1 MQSEKVDLFNPKD
14 LAVGAVILVV
24 GIGGSMFS
32 GGMLPINIPGLGNIF
47 MGGLPAIATSAV
59 LGILLNGLFLLVP
72 PKAEKATK

>member
-1 MQSEKVDLFNPKD
+1 
-14 LAVGAVILVV
+14 
-24 GIGGSMFS
+24 
-32 GGMLPINIPGLGNIF
+32 